1 MSVADK
7 KLAKKIKLIDA
18 AYDLFTSKGVNIT
31 PIDDV
36 VKLAGVAKGTF
47 YLYFKDKYDLLD
59 QIIISRS
66 EAMVFDVLNLLE
78 KESENREMQ
87 PAEKLIFFTDNII
100 DMLNENEEFV
110 SLIQKNLPAFQSL
123 AVVGKNSKLLDGS
136 KKLIEIFTDGGFS
149 EIDAQK
155 YLYLLTTMVVSA
167 GCNSILNPESLSIDE
182 IKPNIHYIIN
192 CIFRK

>member
-66 EAMVFDVLNLLE
+66 EAMVFDALNLLE

-87 PAEKLIFFTDNII
+87 PAEKLIFFTDNIM

-123 AVVGKNSKLLDGS
+123 AVVGENSKLLDGS

-167 GCNSILNPESLSIDE
+167 GCNSILNPVSLSIDE

>member
-7 KLAKKIKLIDA
+7 KLAKKIKLIDV

-66 EAMVFDVLNLLE
+66 EEMVFDALNLLE

-87 PAEKLIFFTDNII
+87 PAEKLIFFTDNIM

-123 AVVGKNSKLLDGS
+123 AVVGENSKLLDGS

-155 YLYLLTTMVVSA
+155 YLYLYQIQECCFLPLLIFPKTEF
-167 GCNSILNPESLSIDE
+167 PSL
-182 IKPNIHYIIN
+182 
-192 CIFRK
+192 F

>member
-7 KLAKKIKLIDA
+7 KLAKKIKLIDV

-66 EAMVFDVLNLLE
+66 EAMVFDALNLLE

-87 PAEKLIFFTDNII
+87 PAEKLIFFTDNIM

-123 AVVGKNSKLLDGS
+123 AVVGENSKLLDGS

>member
-7 KLAKKIKLIDA
+7 KLAKKIKLIDV

-66 EAMVFDVLNLLE
+66 EAMVFDALNLLE

-87 PAEKLIFFTDNII
+87 PAEKLIFFTDNIM

-123 AVVGKNSKLLDGS
+123 AVVGENSKLLDGS

-155 YLYLLTTMVVSA
+155 YLYLLTTLVVSA
-167 GCNSILNPESLSIDE
+167 DCNSILNPESLSIDE